1 MSMNVLCDHHHS
13 SGRRG
18 TFRAA
23 GAVVGSVVAAAEEPW
38 GADRAVQNVDDLRDQ
53 PPALGW
59 MGEREKA
66 PKTLETAVLSN
77 GSNIGIFWRHCK
89 RLRRCGRPPYD
100 LLLINP
106 VLRADYRCHHSDTRK
121 LLSV

>member
-38 GADRAVQNVDDLRDQ
+38 GADRAVQNVNDLRTQAFRYGVD
-53 PPALGW
+53 GGD
-59 MGEREKA
+59 GEGA
-66 PKTLETAVLSN
+66 
-77 GSNIGIFWRHCK
+77 
-89 RLRRCGRPPYD
+89 
-100 LLLINP
+100 
-106 VLRADYRCHHSDTRK
+106 
-121 LLSV
+121 